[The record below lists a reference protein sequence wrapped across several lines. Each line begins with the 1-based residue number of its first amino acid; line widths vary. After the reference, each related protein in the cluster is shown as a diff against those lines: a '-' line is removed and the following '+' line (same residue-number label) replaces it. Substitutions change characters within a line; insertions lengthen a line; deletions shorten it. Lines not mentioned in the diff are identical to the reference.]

1 MAAKDL
7 ITVARAKLAIASIT
21 DANQDGVLQALVTSY
36 SDAIEKWCKRRF
48 LTWSYDELY
57 NGNGERRM
65 LLRQYPVQSV
75 QAVRYRPVTVLK
87 VTNNTAANV
96 QARVSVLSTG
106 LQLVSTQN
114 GVKTTVTA
122 GLTFAG
128 NPGLTALAA
137 AINAVGNGWSAQVVG
152 DSNNY
157 GGWPSADLYVP
168 ASYGDTLEGAGT
180 LQSQGALQCVAGSN
194 AELKMHT
201 YELAGYQW
209 DARGWLLRAIPY
221 TDPEL
226 LHPEDLVFPVGIN
239 NFRVQY
245 TAGYTAVPEAVQEAC
260 ARWVSYAWNL
270 TQRDP
275 ALASQV
281 PPSGAASGWLQ
292 LANLQTPPG
301 DVAVLLQPYRR
312 RSIGTN
318 QG

>member
-7 ITVARAKLAIASIT
+7 ITLARAYQDLQGVS
-21 DANQDGVLQALVTSY
+21 NQDSLLGTLVTAV
-36 SDAIEKWCKRRF
+36 SDAVEKYCRRRF
-48 LTWSYDELY
+48 VTASYDELY
-57 NGNGERRM
+57 DGGGDRRL

-87 VTNNTAANV
+87 VTNTDPTNV

-106 LQLVSTQN
+106 LQLVSVKN

-128 NPGLTALAA
+128 NPTLSALATA
-137 AINAVGNGWSAQVVG
+137 VTGVGNGWSAQYVG
-152 DSNNY
+152 DATNY
-157 GGWPSADLYVP
+157 GSWPSADLYVP
-168 ASYGDTLEGAGT
+168 APYGDTLEGSGV
-180 LQSQGALQCVAGSN
+180 LQSQGALQGVAGSF

-201 YELAGYQW
+201 YELQGYQW

-226 LHPEDLVFPVGIN
+226 LHPEDLIFPVGIN

-245 TAGYTAVPEAVQEAC
+245 TAGYTTVPESVQEAC
-260 ARWVSYAWNL
+260 ARWVAYSYYL

-275 ALASQV
+275 ALLHQV
-281 PPSGAASGWLQ
+281 PGSGTTSGWGAVFSGKAKPPADVCAL
-292 LANLQTPPG
+292 LA
-301 DVAVLLQPYRR
+301 PYRR
-312 RSIGTN
+312 LTVGTD